1 MKVVIVEDE
10 KLAAERLLTLLRQ
23 ADPSVEVLDCLE
35 SIEETVHYLRNNRHP
50 ELLLLDIHLSDGHS
64 FEIFKQ
70 VNYNGPVIF
79 TTAYDNYA
87 LEAFKLLSIDY
98 ILKPVTRTA
107 LASALNKL
115 HSFSSRELQQGLSQ
129 FPSTASKK
137 RFLGKIGQRLYFVET
152 TSIAFFQAENK
163 LVYMI
168 DKSGTRYLVDHT
180 MEKLE
185 QLLDPRIFF
194 RLNRKFIVSIEAI
207 LQVKPYY
214 NSRLKL
220 SVQGA
225 GQQEEM
231 VISRDR
237 VSEFRQWAES

>member
-1 MKVVIVEDE
+1 
-10 KLAAERLLTLLRQ
+10 
-23 ADPSVEVLDCLE
+23 
-35 SIEETVHYLRNNRHP
+35 
-50 ELLLLDIHLSDGHS
+50 
-64 FEIFKQ
+64 
-70 VNYNGPVIF
+70 
-79 TTAYDNYA
+79 
-87 LEAFKLLSIDY
+87 
-98 ILKPVTRTA
+98 
-107 LASALNKL
+107 
-115 HSFSSRELQQGLSQ
+115 
-129 FPSTASKK
+129 
-137 RFLGKIGQRLYFVET
+137 
-152 TSIAFFQAENK
+152 
-163 LVYMI
+163 MI